1 MAINNYDWAHRWNEK
16 GTHTLATCVEC
27 GKGLNQDDAYG
38 HDCEV

>member
-1 MAINNYDWAHRWNEK
+1 MTILNQGSGRIGEQGFKYQV
-16 GTHTLATCVEC
+16 TCVEC

>member
-1 MAINNYDWAHRWNEK
+1 MSIINEGKRWGEC
-16 GTHTLATCVEC
+16 GTMKITACPEC